1 MHSHSKHHGGAQ
13 YMTYALPEVHIDKV
27 FSKCD
32 TKYSL
37 LQVSVF
43 NVQKMYRGRCF
54 MQKVISL
61 RYEIDK
67 KVGYPV
73 LGTYVTGVDIKE
85 GYYILTATPD
95 RSTYVS
101 IYPDL
106 DASKRGRVEDLLSIF
121 LLNKGTSTTV
131 HLEGNNVIMIQSGA
145 LLIPMPEPSWKP

>member
-1 MHSHSKHHGGAQ
+1 
-13 YMTYALPEVHIDKV
+13 
-27 FSKCD
+27 
-32 TKYSL
+32 
-37 LQVSVF
+37 
-43 NVQKMYRGRCF
+43 
-54 MQKVISL
+54 MQKVISLLLSILFLMGATAHADVNLSDMSQEELLTL

-106 DASKRGRVEDLLSIF
+106 DAGKRGRVEDLLSIF